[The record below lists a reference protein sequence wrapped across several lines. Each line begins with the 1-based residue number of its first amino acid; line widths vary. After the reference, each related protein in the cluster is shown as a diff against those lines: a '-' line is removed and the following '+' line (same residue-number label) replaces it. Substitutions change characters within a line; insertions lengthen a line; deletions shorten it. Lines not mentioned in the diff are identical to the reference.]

1 MCKENLSYPAV
12 PGGNENA
19 EAPGIPSTV
28 LKRFGAAKSWMT
40 NSLCYL
46 IDETETERRREIC
59 GQ

>member
-1 MCKENLSYPAV
+1 M